1 MNRIKIL
8 VVEDDVFIAQDIS
21 EQLESLDYHLAG
33 LAYNAEDAYSLLAK
47 ELPDL
52 VLLDIH
58 LGEGEDGIQIAKK
71 IRDTYQVPFIFLTS
85 FSNKSILDRAKTTHP
100 MGYIVKPF
108 NEGDLFTSIEIA
120 LYNYAQRWQPSSWS
134 PETINRK
141 LSGDF
146 TPKEVEVLQDIFEGK
161 TNHQLSEKHHISMNT
176 VKTHVKRIYDKLQV
190 HARSEAMAKLRKSL
204 AR

>member
-21 EQLESLDYHLAG
+21 EHLTSLDYWVTG
-33 LAYNAEDAYSLLAK
+33 VAYQAVEAYEELEK

-52 VLLDIH
+52 VLLDIN
-58 LGEGEDGIQIAKK
+58 LGKGEDGISIAQHIQKEYQI
-71 IRDTYQVPFIFLTS
+71 PFIFLTS
-85 FSNKSILDRAKTTHP
+85 YSSSSVLDRAKPTHP

-108 NEGDLFTSIEIA
+108 NEQDLFSSIEIG
-120 LYNYAQRWQPSSWS
+120 LYNYAQRWQPANWN
-134 PETINRK
+134 PQTINRK
-141 LSGDF
+141 LFTEF

-161 TNHQLSEKHHISMNT
+161 TNRQLSQKHHISLNT
-176 VKTHVKRIYDKLQV
+176 VKTHVKRIYEKLEV
-190 HARSEAMAKLRKSL
+190 HARSEAMAKLRKEL

>member
-21 EQLESLDYHLAG
+21 EHLTSLDYWVTG
-33 LAYNAEDAYSLLAK
+33 VAYRAEEAYEELEK

-52 VLLDIH
+52 ILLDIN
-58 LGEGEDGIQIAKK
+58 LGKGEDGISIAQHIQKEYQI
-71 IRDTYQVPFIFLTS
+71 PFIFLTS
-85 FSNKSILDRAKTTHP
+85 YSSSSVLERAKPTHP

-108 NEGDLFTSIEIA
+108 NEQDLYTSIEIG
-120 LYNYAQRWQPSSWS
+120 LYNYAQRWQPANWN
-134 PETINRK
+134 PQTINRK
-141 LSGDF
+141 LVTEF

-161 TNHQLSEKHHISMNT
+161 TNRQLSQKHHISLNT
-176 VKTHVKRIYDKLQV
+176 VKTHVKRIYEKLEV
-190 HARSEAMAKLRKSL
+190 HARSEAMAKLRKEL

>member
-21 EQLESLDYHLAG
+21 EHLTQLDYWVTAV
-33 LAYNAEDAYSLLAK
+33 AYNAGEAYEELEK

-52 VLLDIH
+52 VLLDIN
-58 LGEGEDGIQIAKK
+58 LGQGEDGISIAH
-71 IRDTYQVPFIFLTS
+71 RLQNQYELPFIYLTS
-85 FSNKSILDRAKTTHP
+85 YSSRSVLDRAKATHP

-108 NEGDLFTSIEIA
+108 NEQDLFASIEIA
-120 LYNYAQRWQPSSWS
+120 LYNYAQRWQPASWK

-141 LSGDF
+141 LALEF

-161 TNHQLSEKHHISMNT
+161 TNRQLSDKHHISMNT
-176 VKTHVKRIYDKLQV
+176 VKTHVKRIYEKLEV
-190 HARSEAMAKLRKSL
+190 HARSEAMAKLRKEL
-204 AR
+204 A